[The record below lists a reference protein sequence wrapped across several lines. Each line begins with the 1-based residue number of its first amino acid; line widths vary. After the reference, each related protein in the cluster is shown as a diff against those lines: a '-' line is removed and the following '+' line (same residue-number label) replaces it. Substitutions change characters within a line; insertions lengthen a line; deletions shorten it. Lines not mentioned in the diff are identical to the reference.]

1 MMTIEEMRD
10 ALAEDEI
17 NHIQSLSSKNLFHY
31 VKDTIIS
38 TNSDDE
44 VRKIYD
50 NTMVAGGIVER
61 AGEVDETD

>member
-1 MMTIEEMRD
+1 MTIEEMRD

>member
-31 VKDTIIS
+31 VKDKIIS
-38 TNSDDE
+38 THSDDE
-44 VRKIYD
+44 VREIYYG
-50 NTMVAGGIVER
+50 TI
-61 AGEVDETD
+61 GEIDEEE